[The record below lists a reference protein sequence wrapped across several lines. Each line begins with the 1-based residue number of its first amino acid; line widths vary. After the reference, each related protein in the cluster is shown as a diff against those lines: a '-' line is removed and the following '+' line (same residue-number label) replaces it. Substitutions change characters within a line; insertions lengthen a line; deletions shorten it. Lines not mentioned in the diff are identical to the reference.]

1 MEVKV
6 NKDIREFSESIFF
19 GLTMR
24 QFIFS
29 ILACIVAVGLY
40 FILKPHFGVETLSW
54 VCILGAAPFA
64 ALGFIK
70 YNGMTAEK
78 ALIAFIKSEF
88 LIPKHLTFKA
98 QNIYAEAFKDVID
111 RNLKKGIIKPQNKF
125 KERKNKKKKKNKSKN
140 VEKEKDTNV
149 IEDIYKEK
157 SEKEGNFDENIK

>member
-1 MEVKV
+1 M
-6 NKDIREFSESIFF
+6 F
-19 GLTMR
+19 
-24 QFIFS
+24 
-29 ILACIVAVGLY
+29 
-40 FILKPHFGVETLSW
+40 LKPHFGVETLSW

-98 QNIYAEAFKDVID
+98 QNIYAEAFEDVID
-111 RNLKKGIIKPQNKF
+111 RNLKKGMIRPQNKF

-149 IEDIYKEK
+149 IDDLYKEK
-157 SEKEGNFDENIK
+157 IEKEGNFDENAK

>member
-40 FILKPHFGVETLSW
+40 FVLKPHFGVETLSW

-78 ALIAFIKSEF
+78 AIITFIKSEF

-98 QNIYAEAFKDVID
+98 QNIYAEAFRGVIG

-157 SEKEGNFDENIK
+157 SEKEGTFNENTK

>member
-29 ILACIVAVGLY
+29 ILACVVAVGLY
-40 FILKPHFGVETLSW
+40 FVLKPHFGVETLSW
-54 VCILGAAPFA
+54 VCILCAAPFTT
-64 ALGFIK
+64 LGFIK

-98 QNIYAEAFKDVID
+98 QNIYAETFRGVIE

-125 KERKNKKKKKNKSKN
+125 KERKNKKKKKNKSKK

-157 SEKEGNFDENIK
+157 SEKEGTFDENTK

>member
-29 ILACIVAVGLY
+29 ILACVVAVGLY
-40 FILKPHFGVETLSW
+40 FVLKPHFGVETLSW

-78 ALIAFIKSEF
+78 ALIVFIKSEF

-111 RNLKKGIIKPQNKF
+111 RNLKKGIIRPQNKF
-125 KERKNKKKKKNKSKN
+125 KERKNKKKKKNKSNN
-140 VEKEKDTNV
+140 VEKDKDKNL
-149 IEDIYKEK
+149 IEDVYKEK
-157 SEKEGNFDENIK
+157 IEKEGKIDENTK